1 MMSTIIYAHRGASKY
16 APENTMPAFE
26 LAYKH
31 GADGIETDVQLT
43 KDNIPVLIHD
53 EQLNRTTNGK
63 GFVKDFTYD
72 ELKQLDAGSWKSYH
86 YKDTTIPTL
95 DELLAW
101 NQDKQLK
108 LNIELKNNIIF
119 YQGLENIVCQ
129 KLAKYNMTKQTVISS
144 FNHDSITKIFDGKV
158 EIDYALLTGR
168 HNKAL
173 VPYSKKIKAKG
184 IHISYRLLS
193 NRLVTLA
200 NDNQLYVAVY
210 TVNSSIA
217 IKRAIRLGCHALFTD
232 VPKLAI
238 DIKKRRFAER
248 I

>member
-1 MMSTIIYAHRGASKY
+1 MSTIIYAHRGASKL

-43 KDNIPVLIHD
+43 KDNIPILIHD
-53 EQLNRTTNGK
+53 EQLNRTTNGN
-63 GFVKDFTYD
+63 GFVKDITYE

-86 YKDTTIPTL
+86 YKDTKIPTL
-95 DELLAW
+95 DDLLAW

-108 LNIELKNNIIF
+108 LNIELKNNIIS
-119 YQGLENIVCQ
+119 YQGLEDIVCQ
-129 KLAKYNMTKQTVISS
+129 KLGEYNMAEQTVISS
-144 FNHDSITKIFDGKV
+144 FNHDSITRINDKKIN
-158 EIDYALLTGR
+158 IDYALLTGR
-168 HNKAL
+168 RNKAL
-173 VPYSKKIKAKG
+173 IPYSKKIKAKG

-193 NRLVTLA
+193 NRLVALA
-200 NDNQLYVAVY
+200 NDNKLYVAVY

-217 IKRAIRLGCHALFTD
+217 INKAIHLGCHALFTD
-232 VPKLAI
+232 IPKLAI

-248 I
+248 N

>member
-1 MMSTIIYAHRGASKY
+1 MSTIIYAHRGASKH

-53 EQLNRTTNGK
+53 EQLNRTTNGI

-72 ELKQLDAGSWKSYH
+72 ELEQLDAGSWKSSH
-86 YKDTTIPTL
+86 YKNTKIPTL
-95 DELLAW
+95 DDLLAW

-108 LNIELKNNIIF
+108 LNIELKNNIIP
-119 YQGLENIVCQ
+119 YQGLEDIICQ
-129 KLAKYNMTKQTVISS
+129 KLVEYQMTKQTVISS
-144 FNHDSITKIFDGKV
+144 FNHDCITKIHDRGID
-158 EIDYALLTGR
+158 IDYALLTGR
-168 HNKAL
+168 RNKAL

-217 IKRAIRLGCHALFTD
+217 INKAIRLGCHALFTD
-232 VPKLAI
+232 IPKLAI
-238 DIKKRRFAER
+238 DIKKRRLAER
-248 I
+248 N